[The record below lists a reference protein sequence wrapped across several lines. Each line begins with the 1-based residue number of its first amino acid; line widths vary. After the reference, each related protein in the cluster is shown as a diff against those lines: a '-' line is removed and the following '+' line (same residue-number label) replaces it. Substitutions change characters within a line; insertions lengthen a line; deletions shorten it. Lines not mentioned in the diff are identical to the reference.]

1 MKKKTLIIA
10 RRKIGCADQLA
21 KLGASMENDFAV
33 FSCPPVG
40 IVPFVEADC
49 RGQYVNRLCPVSV
62 SPV

>member
-1 MKKKTLIIA
+1 
-10 RRKIGCADQLA
+10 
-21 KLGASMENDFAV
+21 MENDFVV
-33 FSCPPVG
+33 FYCPPVG